1 MKWCIEEET
10 AVFQI
15 PLFLAKTKFC
25 EIEDFLDHGTKTLNL
40 TKRGFSFSAK

>member
-1 MKWCIEEET
+1 MKRCIEEET

-15 PLFLAKTKFC
+15 PLFLAKTKFY
-25 EIEDFLDHGTKTLNL
+25 EIEDFLDAKTLNL